1 MLWTRDTHLAFS
13 TPKTCLGN
21 LVAVALRFALKLIE
35 IFPTVTFDAFLLI
48 DTEMVASVRVV
59 LCDGHGFEG
68 LVASDVATGD
78 VRRGSLDGRGSE
90 GPATGGVAMSLYR
103 RGREGLA
110 AADLRTSRR
119 LDRRGE
125 EGPALVI
132 SVKQM

>member
-1 MLWTRDTHLAFS
+1 M
-13 TPKTCLGN
+13 
-21 LVAVALRFALKLIE
+21 
-35 IFPTVTFDAFLLI
+35 
-48 DTEMVASVRVV
+48 
-59 LCDGHGFEG
+59 DGHGSEG

-78 VRRGSLDGRGSE
+78 VRRGSLDGRGFE

-110 AADLRTSRR
+110 ATDLRTSRR

-125 EGPALVI
+125 EEPALVI